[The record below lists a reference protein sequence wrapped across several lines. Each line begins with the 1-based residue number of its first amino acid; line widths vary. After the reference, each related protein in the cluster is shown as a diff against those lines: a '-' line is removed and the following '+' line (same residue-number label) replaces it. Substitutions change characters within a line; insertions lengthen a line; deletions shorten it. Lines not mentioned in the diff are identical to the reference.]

1 MARTVKEEE
10 YAVKRKEI
18 LDAAQRLIYT
28 KGYELMSIQ
37 DILNELKI
45 SKGAFYHYFDSKQAL
60 LEALI
65 EQMRLDAEP
74 MMLPIINDPNLPA
87 LDKIHRFFDA
97 SARWKTARKDYV
109 LSLVSIWYA
118 DENALVRQKIEDNL
132 IHWSTP
138 LFVGIIQQGV
148 AEGVFNTPYPDQIG
162 ELVLA
167 LLYHIADAMVEMIL
181 SKGEK
186 AIELAQAERMVCA
199 YNDALERL
207 LGAPTGSI
215 GLMEPAILKE
225 WFV

>member
-18 LDAAQRLIYT
+18 LDTAQRLIYT
-28 KGYELMSIQ
+28 KGYEQMSIQ

-45 SKGAFYHYFDSKQAL
+45 SKGAFYHYFESKQAL

-65 EQMRLDAEP
+65 EQMRLEAEP
-74 MMLPIINDPNLPA
+74 IILPIIHNADLPA
-87 LDKIHRFFDA
+87 LDKLHRFFDA

-109 LSLVSIWYA
+109 LSLVSVWYA
-118 DENALVRQKIEDNL
+118 DENALVRRKIEDNL
-132 IHWSTP
+132 IRWSTP
-138 LFVGIIQQGV
+138 LFVGIIQKGV

-167 LLYHIADAMVEMIL
+167 LLYHIGDAMVEMIF
-181 SKGEK
+181 SDREK
-186 AIELAQAERMVCA
+186 AIEFAQAERMVCA

-215 GLMEPAILKE
+215 RLMDAALLKE

>member
-18 LDAAQRLIYT
+18 LDAAQHLIYT
-28 KGYELMSIQ
+28 KGYEQMPIQ

-74 MMLPIINDPNLPA
+74 IMLPIINDPDLPA
-87 LDKIHRFFDA
+87 LDKLHRFFDA

-118 DENALVRQKIEDNL
+118 DENAIVRQKIEDNL

-167 LLYHIADAMVEMIL
+167 LLYHIADAMVAMIL
-181 SKGEK
+181 SDGE
-186 AIELAQAERMVCA
+186 
-199 YNDALERL
+199 
-207 LGAPTGSI
+207 
-215 GLMEPAILKE
+215 
-225 WFV
+225 